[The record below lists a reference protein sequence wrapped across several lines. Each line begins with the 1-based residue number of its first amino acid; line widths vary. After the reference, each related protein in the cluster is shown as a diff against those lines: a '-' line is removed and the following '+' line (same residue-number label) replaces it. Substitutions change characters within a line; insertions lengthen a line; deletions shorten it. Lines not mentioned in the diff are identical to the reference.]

1 MLLATLALLLALPAA
16 ASAVL
21 SGANGRIAYV
31 SGRGFTD
38 AQAKVYLRIATGS
51 FGFGGNTGPM
61 SMASGQHRHPT
72 WSPDR
77 TKIAYARGDA
87 SCNPTK
93 CDIYVLDLTNP
104 FAVPENITN
113 TASVNEDRPAWS
125 PDGTRIAYESEVSNG
140 SGQVDILV
148 DPVAAGAT
156 LNLTNTAG
164 TIEGKPAWTPDSAE
178 IYYHTGD
185 PTVADSLNIVK
196 EPSGGGAVT
205 NIAASGAV
213 NEFQPSLSPDG
224 KQMCFTRGTGV
235 GFNATA
241 DVIVALANG
250 GGQQDLSDDAVD
262 GNYNCTWS
270 PDGIFV
276 AYVKGI
282 FSTGDLMME
291 RADDTSPFPI
301 ELEASTGTFDG
312 NPDWAPDGRPKCFGT
327 TVNTAAGKPV
337 TVPLKCLDTGP
348 FYERSQ
354 VQEFIKEKPAKG
366 TLSEIEQGDQEPST
380 VVYTPNQGF
389 TGTDTFEFSSFDQ
402 IAGFSDSPA
411 IATID
416 VAAPEQVVDQPP
428 VVSQVTVTPRRWK
441 LGTALPQA
449 STTRIGAR
457 IRWRLSE
464 AASTKLIFQRA
475 LKGRRIGK
483 RCVKETAAN
492 TSKPKCKRFQNAGS
506 LTRNGKAGANVLSFQ
521 GRLTGSKALA
531 PGSYR
536 VAAQARDGAGQL
548 SNTSSSP
555 IFKILAAG

>member
-1 MLLATLALLLALPAA
+1 
-16 ASAVL
+16 
-21 SGANGRIAYV
+21 
-31 SGRGFTD
+31 
-38 AQAKVYLRIATGS
+38 
-51 FGFGGNTGPM
+51 
-61 SMASGQHRHPT
+61 
-72 WSPDR
+72 
-77 TKIAYARGDA
+77 
-87 SCNPTK
+87 
-93 CDIYVLDLTNP
+93 
-104 FAVPENITN
+104 
-113 TASVNEDRPAWS
+113 
-125 PDGTRIAYESEVSNG
+125 
-140 SGQVDILV
+140 
-148 DPVAAGAT
+148 
-156 LNLTNTAG
+156 
-164 TIEGKPAWTPDSAE
+164 
-178 IYYHTGD
+178 
-185 PTVADSLNIVK
+185 
-196 EPSGGGAVT
+196 
-205 NIAASGAV
+205 
-213 NEFQPSLSPDG
+213 
-224 KQMCFTRGTGV
+224 MCFTRGTGI
-235 GFNATA
+235 GSNATA

-250 GGQQDLSDDAVD
+250 GGQQDLSDDAVN

-270 PDGIFV
+270 PDGQFV
-276 AYVKGI
+276 TYVTGV
-282 FSTGDLMME
+282 FSSGALVME
-291 RADDTSPFPI
+291 RADDTSPFVI
-301 ELEASTGTFDG
+301 EIEDATGVFDG

-327 TVNTAAGKPV
+327 TVNTPAGKPV

-428 VVSQVTVTPRRWK
+428 VVSQVTVTPRKWK

-449 STTRIGAR
+449 SATRIGAR

-492 TSKPKCKRFQNAGS
+492 TSKPRCKRFQNAGS

-536 VAAQARDGAGQL
+536 VAAQARDSAGQL
-548 SNTSSSP
+548 SKTSSSP